1 MGAAPMEGDA
11 LVNRVAQ
18 IAMLACLAAFGVVP
32 VQTATAQTAPARP
45 TVVLLLG
52 APGQDE
58 FQTNF
63 LRQAEL
69 WTRVCERAQATIVR
83 IGRDANSTTPD
94 CERLKQTLAIEQ
106 KDGDEALWLV
116 LVGHGTF
123 DGKEAR
129 FNLRGPDVT
138 ATDFAE
144 WLKPFRRPVVFIDTS
159 AASAPFLN
167 KLSATNRVILTA
179 TRSGSEQDFTRFGLY
194 LAEALTD
201 DQSDLDKDGQ
211 VSVLEA
217 FLTASARVAEFYRT
231 EGRLATEHAL
241 LDDDGDGR
249 GTPADW
255 FRGIRPVKKPQGN
268 ASVDGARAHQLHL
281 VLSQAEQALPP
292 DVRAKRDALEL
303 EIGRLR
309 ANRSQRP
316 NEKYYDELEKLLLQL
331 ADTYGNRL

>member
-1 MGAAPMEGDA
+1 MEGDA
-11 LVNRVAQ
+11 VVKRVAQ
-18 IAMLACLAAFGVVP
+18 IAMLACVAVFGIVP
-32 VQTATAQTAPARP
+32 VQEALAQTTP
-45 TVVLLLG
+45 TKPTLVLVLG
-52 APGQDE
+52 APGQEE

-83 IGRDANSTTPD
+83 IGLDTNSTTSD
-94 CERLKQTLAIEQ
+94 CERLKQTLASEQ
-106 KDGDEALWLV
+106 KEGREALWLV

-138 ATDFAE
+138 ATDVAE

-167 KLSATNRVILTA
+167 KLSATNRVVITA
-179 TRSGSEQDFTRFGLY
+179 TRSGSEQNFTRYGLF

-201 DQSDLDKDGQ
+201 DQSDLDQDGQ
-211 VSVLEA
+211 VSLLEA

-255 FRGIRPVKKPQGN
+255 FRGIRPIKKPQGN

-281 VLSQAEQALPP
+281 VLSQAEQAIPP
-292 DVRAKRDALEL
+292 DVRSKRDVLEL

-309 ANRSQRP
+309 AKKSQHP
-316 NEKYYDELEKLLLQL
+316 DEKYYGELENLLLRL
-331 ADTYGNRL
+331 ANTYGDRL

>member
-1 MGAAPMEGDA
+1 MEGDA
-11 LVNRVAQ
+11 VVKSVAHMVGLAWLV
-18 IAMLACLAAFGVVP
+18 AFGLLPVP
-32 VQTATAQTAPARP
+32 MAAAQTTPAKP
-45 TVVLLLG
+45 TVLLVLG

-63 LRQAEL
+63 QRQAEL
-69 WTRVCERAQATIVR
+69 WTRACGQAQAKTVR
-83 IGRDANSTTPD
+83 IGLDANSNPAD
-94 CERLKQTLAIEQ
+94 CERLKQTLIQAQ
-106 KDGDEALWLV
+106 TDGAEALWLV
-116 LVGHGTF
+116 LIGHGTF

-138 ATDFAE
+138 AAELGE
-144 WLKPFRRPVVFIDTS
+144 WLKPFRRPVILIDTT

-167 KLSATNRVILTA
+167 KLSATNRVVITA
-179 TRSGSEQDFTRFGLY
+179 TRSGSEQNFTRFGLH

-211 VSVLEA
+211 ISLLEA
-217 FLTASARVAEFYRT
+217 FLAASARVAEFYKT

-255 FRGIRPVKKPQGN
+255 FRGIIPIKKPAGN
-268 ASVDGARAHQLHL
+268 ASVDGVRAHQIHL
-281 VLSQAEQALPP
+281 VLSPAEQALPP
-292 DVRAKRDALEL
+292 ELRAKRDALEL
-303 EIGRLR
+303 DIARLR
-309 ANRSQRP
+309 AGKSQRP
-316 NEKYYDELEKLLLQL
+316 ASEYYRELEKLLLQL